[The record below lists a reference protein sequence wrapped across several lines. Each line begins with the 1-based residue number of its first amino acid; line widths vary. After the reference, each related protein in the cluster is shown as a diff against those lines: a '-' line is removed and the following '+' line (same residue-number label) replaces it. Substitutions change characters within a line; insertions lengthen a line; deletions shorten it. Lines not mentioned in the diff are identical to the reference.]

1 MGLLLA
7 RDGIMSLRE
16 ESPSGEV
23 SVSPLRN
30 KAVTVLEKERK
41 YMDSHKDELLRQY
54 GGKILV
60 ISGDQVTG
68 AFDTMEDALQGAV
81 TQHGLKNVLI
91 RRPSEA
97 QIEFSA
103 PALALG
109 ILNANPTQPNGGAGE
124 KPGR

>member
-1 MGLLLA
+1 
-7 RDGIMSLRE
+7 MS
-16 ESPSGEV
+16 
-23 SVSPLRN
+23 
-30 KAVTVLEKERK
+30 VLEKERK
-41 YMDSHKDELLRQY
+41 YLDSHKDMLLKQY

-60 ISGDQVTG
+60 ISGEEVTG
-68 AFDTMEDALQGAV
+68 AFDTIEEALQGAA
-81 TQHGLKNVLI
+81 TQHGLNNVLI

-109 ILNANPTQPNGGAGE
+109 ILNANPTQPDRSTGE

>member
-1 MGLLLA
+1 
-7 RDGIMSLRE
+7 MSAL
-16 ESPSGEV
+16 EV
-23 SVSPLRN
+23 
-30 KAVTVLEKERK
+30 ERRFL
-41 YMDSHKDELLRQY
+41 DSHKDELLKRY

-60 ISGDQVTG
+60 ICGDQVTG

-81 TQHGLKNVLI
+81 MQHGLKNVLI

-109 ILNANPTQPNGGAGE
+109 ILNANPTQSDGSSGDDT
-124 KPGR
+124 GR